1 MRFVASHFDRRAN
14 LRRFVFICSAVF
26 MTMSGAVLQLNARTP
41 TPQIM
46 VVDIIPEILSGETN
60 TNSEPN
66 LAVNPADPSQIAAAA
81 YLPEPMGGKTAVV
94 FISGD
99 GGNTWGCRSTVPID
113 DISCDFT
120 LRFGGLLNTLYLAAL
135 HDPGHKHQ
143 PELVICAT
151 DRLAKRPM
159 QPGATR
165 RGKGVDQPYVAA
177 VTINKKDRVFV
188 GDNDWNGPSERT
200 ATIDRSLDGSGSS
213 PGFTPIPIEFKNAA
227 KDSSEIRPA
236 ISGDG
241 RKVYA
246 VFNRVIND
254 YGCIRV
260 ADVILVRDDNGGDSG
275 RASFTA
281 LRDQN
286 NVPGLPVVKRRT
298 FGWDILLGGD
308 RLGGDLAIAVDPK
321 KANRVYL
328 AWGELIEGKPTLHVI
343 RSNDSGATW
352 SDVLRTVTNVKNP
365 GLAMNANGTLGF
377 LYQQVFTSESG
388 EETWR
393 TNLER
398 TQNDFKHVDT
408 KTLSRFPVSEV
419 KTDNGQPQLGDYL
432 HLMSVGDDFY
442 GIFPASNVPDDSR
455 FDCGVI
461 FQRRVDRKAGKLLG
475 LDGQEVDHSIDP
487 FFFKVA
493 DQPRIDTGPQK

>member
-1 MRFVASHFDRRAN
+1 MRFGALRFNRWAS
-14 LRRFVFICSAVF
+14 LRYSVVVF
-26 MTMSGAVLQLNARTP
+26 GAVVAATAGGSFHLNARAAEP
-41 TPQIM
+41 PVM

-66 LAVNPADPSQIAAAA
+66 LAVNPANPLQIAASA
-81 YLPEPMGGKTAVV
+81 YLPEPMGGRTSVV

-99 GGNTWGCRSTVPID
+99 GGNTWSCRSTIPINEV
-113 DISCDFT
+113 SCDVT

-135 HDPGHKHQ
+135 HDPQHKHQ

-151 DRLAKRPM
+151 DSLAKRRM

-177 VTINKKDRVFV
+177 TTINRKDRVFI

-227 KDSSEIRPA
+227 RDSSEIRPA

-241 RKVYA
+241 KKVYA

-254 YGCIRV
+254 YACIRV

-275 RASFTA
+275 AASFTA

-298 FGWDILLGGD
+298 FGWDMLLGGD
-308 RLGGDLAIAVDPK
+308 RLGGDLAIAVDPG
-321 KANRVYL
+321 KAGRVYL

-343 RSNDSGATW
+343 RSNDGGATW

-365 GLAMNANGTLGF
+365 GLAMNANGTLAF
-377 LYQQVFTSESG
+377 LYQQVFTSENG

-398 TQNDFKHVDT
+398 TQDDFKHVDT

-419 KTDNGQPQLGDYL
+419 KTNNGQPQLGDYL
-432 HLMSVGDDFY
+432 HLMSVGNDFY

-455 FDCGVI
+455 FDCGVT

-475 LDGQEVDHSIDP
+475 VDGQEVDPSIDP
-487 FFFKVA
+487 FFFKA
-493 DQPRIDTGPQK
+493 TDQ